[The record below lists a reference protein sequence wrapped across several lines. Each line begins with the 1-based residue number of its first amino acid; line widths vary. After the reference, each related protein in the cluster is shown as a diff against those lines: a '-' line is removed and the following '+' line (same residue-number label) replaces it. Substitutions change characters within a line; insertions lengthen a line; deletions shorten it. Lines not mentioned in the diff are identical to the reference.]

1 MIVLK
6 DVRIPFLKEQEYSE
20 NSELPTAGTPEPHW
34 TARQISGRTGWCL
47 RLKVVF
53 IIVFVFVFLRDLE
66 RKLCSCVPIVL
77 FMCSNE
83 VYPESWAPAGQPRV
97 LKAGCDAAVF

>member
-1 MIVLK
+1 M
-6 DVRIPFLKEQEYSE
+6 
-20 NSELPTAGTPEPHW
+20 
-34 TARQISGRTGWCL
+34 SG
-47 RLKVVF
+47 
-53 IIVFVFVFLRDLE
+53 
-66 RKLCSCVPIVL
+66 VPIVL